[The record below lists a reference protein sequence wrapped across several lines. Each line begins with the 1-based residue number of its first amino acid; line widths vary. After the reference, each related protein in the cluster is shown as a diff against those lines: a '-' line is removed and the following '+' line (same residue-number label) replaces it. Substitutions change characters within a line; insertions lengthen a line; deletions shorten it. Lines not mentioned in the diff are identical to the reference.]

1 MAGVPAFNDKYK
13 STATLNSV
21 SKYTG
26 VAEDGL
32 LKWGASRFY
41 AKVAYM
47 GDEALLQ
54 KRIQDNYK
62 T

>member
-1 MAGVPAFNDKYK
+1 
-13 STATLNSV
+13 LNSV

-47 GDEALLQ
+47 GDEAALQ